1 MSMNQSIV
9 QTFNEFKIYLS
20 PQIDIINIQ
29 IQKNNS
35 DDIYEANYS
44 LEYLQK
50 YNLFQSCKT
59 IQVAIKLISDFI
71 QGENIQIYENKT
83 NLNFIIGL
91 LSLNVELTLNKKN
104 IIPNKILEKLM
115 NDIKKIKEENKFFK
129 DSYQEINKKIEI
141 IEKDNK
147 KLNQELE
154 LIQKENK
161 ILNQRIE
168 LIEKQNEE
176 FKKDN
181 EIKENEKEK
190 KIIEIFHKDEN
201 KIKLINLKNINS
213 IQPHNDDI
221 YSISTFPSGNII
233 SVSKDNSIKIYDIHL
248 NILQNIINAH
258 DDAIGY
264 IEVKDEN
271 NFMTCSSDKS
281 IKLWIKKGN
290 KFTINKILNDCHEQL
305 IVKVIYL
312 DNNIISCS
320 WDNTIKIWKE
330 DNNIYNNIII
340 LSFFNKICSILYLND
355 KNILISSGYDG
366 TKFWNL
372 NKKEINYNNIYLIKH
387 FEETCCGW
395 YNSICRIDEDRIIIQ
410 GNNQNSLKVISISN
424 KVIIKD
430 INNPFQCNGITLIE
444 DKGIFLVGGLSR
456 DIRIYQNDNYEC
468 VQVIKNAHD
477 DDIFGFVELKDKSIV
492 SYSRDKKIKL
502 WRFENMDK

>member
-1 MSMNQSIV
+1 MNQSIE

-35 DDIYEANYS
+35 VDTYEANYS
-44 LEYLQK
+44 LNYLQK
-50 YNLFQSCKT
+50 YNLFKSCNT

-71 QGENIQIYENKT
+71 QGENIQIQENKT
-83 NLNFIIGL
+83 NLKFFIGF
-91 LSLNVELTLNKKN
+91 LSLNVELTLNKKI
-104 IIPNKILEKLM
+104 IIPIEAPEKLM
-115 NDIKKIKEENKFFK
+115 NEIKKIQEENKFFK
-129 DSYQEINKKIEI
+129 DSFQEINKKIEL
-141 IEKDNK
+141 IEIENK
-147 KLNQELE
+147 KLNQGFE

-161 ILNQRIE
+161 KLNQKIE

-176 FKKDN
+176 FKKKN
-181 EIKENEKEK
+181 EIKECEKEN
-190 KIIEIFHKDEN
+190 KIIEVYHKNEN
-201 KIKLINLKNINS
+201 KIKLINLQNINS
-213 IQPHNDDI
+213 IQPHNNHI
-221 YSISTFPSGNII
+221 YSISSFPSGNII
-233 SVSKDNSIKIYDIHL
+233 SVSKDNSIKIYDIHF

-290 KFTINKILNDCHEQL
+290 KFIINKILNNCHEQL

-320 WDNTIKIWKE
+320 WDNTIKFWIE
-330 DNNIYNNIII
+330 NNNSYNNTII
-340 LSFFNKICSILYLND
+340 LTFFNKICSILYLND
-355 KNILISSGYDG
+355 KNILISSGLDG

-372 NKKEINYNNIYLIKH
+372 NKNEINYNNIYLIKN

-410 GNNQNSLKVISISN
+410 GNNQNSLKVISIS
-424 KVIIKD
+424 KKIIIKE
-430 INNPFQCNGITLIE
+430 ISNPFQCNGITLIE
-444 DKGIFLVGGLSR
+444 NKGIFLVGGLSN
-456 DIRIYQNDNYEC
+456 DIRIYRNDNYEC
-468 VQVIKNAHD
+468 IQVIQNAHD

-492 SYSRDKKIKL
+492 SYSRDNKIKQ
-502 WRFENMDK
+502 WVFKNIVN

>member
-1 MSMNQSIV
+1 MNQPIV

-29 IQKNNS
+29 IQKNDS
-35 DDIYEANYS
+35 IELYEANYS
-44 LEYLQK
+44 LDYLQK

-71 QGENIQIYENKT
+71 QGENIQIHENEA
-83 NLNFIIGL
+83 NLKFFIGL
-91 LSLNVELTLNKKN
+91 LSVNVELTLNKKN
-104 IIPNKILEKLM
+104 IVPNKVLEKLM
-115 NDIKKIKEENKFFK
+115 KEIKKLKEENKVFK
-129 DSYQEINKKIEI
+129 DSYQEINKKIEL
-141 IEKDNK
+141 IEVENK

-161 ILNQRIE
+161 KLNQRIE

-181 EIKENEKEK
+181 EIKESEKENK
-190 KIIEIFHKDEN
+190 TIELCHKDEN
-201 KIKLINLKNINS
+201 KIKLINLQNINS
-213 IQPHNDDI
+213 IQPHNENI

-264 IEVKDEN
+264 IEVKDDN

-281 IKLWIKKGN
+281 IKLWIKKGI
-290 KFTINKILNDCHEQL
+290 KFVINKTLNNCHEQL

-312 DNNIISCS
+312 DNSIISCS
-320 WDNTIKIWKE
+320 WDNTIKIWIE
-330 DNNIYNNIII
+330 DNNTYNNIII
-340 LSFFNKICSILYLND
+340 LSLFNKISSILYLND
-355 KNILISSGYDG
+355 KNILISSGFDG

-372 NKKEINYNNIYLIKH
+372 NKKQINYNNIYLIKH
-387 FEETCCGW
+387 FEETWCGW
-395 YNSICRIDEDRIIIQ
+395 YDSICRIDEDRIIIQ
-410 GNNQNSLKVISISN
+410 GNNQNSLKIISISN
-424 KVIIKD
+424 KIIIKE
-430 INNPFQCNGITLIE
+430 IINPFQCNGITLIE
-444 DKGIFLVGGLSR
+444 DKGIFLVGGLSK

-468 VQVIKNAHD
+468 VQIIKNAHD

-502 WRFENMDK
+502 WRFENMVK